1 MFFDGLGR
9 LLLRSSTVLRTEIR
23 PVVEDP
29 FLAQQVDA
37 IALIVGEIGAAWP
50 ELFGALERTN
60 DLLERT
66 LRDAAPDGTVA
77 AAGGDQLRR
86 NTELLRAMDAAV
98 GQLHDAGDK
107 AALARLR
114 TGLRAAAQIEQDL
127 LSRAVDRAG
136 VASTR
141 RL

>member
-1 MFFDGLGR
+1 VFFDSLGR
-9 LLLRSSTVLRTEIR
+9 ILLRASEVLRTEIR
-23 PVVEDP
+23 PVVDDR

-60 DLLERT
+60 DVLEAA
-66 LRDAAPDGTVA
+66 LRDAAPGDPVA
-77 AAGGDQLRR
+77 AAAGDQLRR
-86 NTELLRAMDAAV
+86 NAELLRAVDGAV
-98 GQLHDAGDK
+98 GRLHDARDE

-114 TGLRAAAQIEQDL
+114 TALRAAAEIEQDL
-127 LSRAVDRAG
+127 LSRAVERSGMA
-136 VASTR
+136 ATR